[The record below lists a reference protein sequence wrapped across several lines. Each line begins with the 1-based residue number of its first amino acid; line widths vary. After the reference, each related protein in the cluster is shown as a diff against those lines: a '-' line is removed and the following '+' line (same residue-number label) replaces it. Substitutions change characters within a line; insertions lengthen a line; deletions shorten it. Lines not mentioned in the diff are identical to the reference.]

1 MRRFLAVLSSVA
13 VALGL
18 LVGVSTPASAAN
30 LGTVTVTSLNPLTI
44 DRPLVRGEIGDTF
57 SLSVSGSVLS
67 VDGSA
72 LSSGPS
78 SCSVGC
84 FVFSGTPEEFTID
97 SAGTVAITDSNPPN
111 GSTTL
116 TIEIGGGDSGPTDP
130 ALVYPTAY
138 LNTNDGTCPGARMQ
152 VTKDRPYEG
161 FDDGAFG
168 SYIFLPSVCF
178 RDGYKLGGWAR
189 SADATTSEFK
199 SGRLIPIGDES
210 FTLYAVWVPTGVL
223 ITYDANIGADSA
235 CIDAAGNDVPAGE
248 GRTVTELNSET
259 LASSAPCAPD
269 NDQLE
274 LIGWAT
280 SGDGP
285 VAYALGGPE
294 AFDAGSRQTLYAVWQ
309 PTQTVARCRNVLDSE
324 FRLLTIACTDFGY
337 VDVGWTAEL
346 DVLVFNTFGR
356 DAALEVPAISVPSDL
371 NGTLERLETPQ
382 DCGPDKTLPPG
393 TSCVVRFSWT
403 PAEVGFLRGFLS
415 LDDVP
420 LTVCVSGQDE
430 CVRTPA
436 GQGLRGSA
444 TRPQSSTQAE
454 SPSIVIEAERGFVDG
469 EPGITVVGR
478 AEGFGD
484 SVDNVDFDE
493 VVPVLIDSGL
503 LEVRDSDAQRLRP
516 DGSFRWQFKTRRELA
531 VEFVSEDFSVRS
543 NRVTLLESIIIAGE
557 RGVVRGAPGILVVG
571 TAPGLAAGEKVI
583 PWIRFPGQAGYSKAK
598 ARPEVGADDGFFTWE
613 RRTTSKSYVFFTSED
628 GSSVSNRIV
637 LPGA

>member
-1 MRRFLAVLSSVA
+1 MGVA
-13 VALGL
+13 A
-18 LVGVSTPASAAN
+18 PASAAN
-30 LGTVTVTSLNPLTI
+30 VGTVTVTGGGTPSVSPTVI
-44 DRPLVRGEIGDTF
+44 SGQVGDTF
-57 SLSVSGSVLS
+57 TINYSAPVPGVVLDVIGSAVSLGGSNCSSPSACQLDSGPHIFTIVSAGSVDLDESGSSL
-67 VDGSA
+67 A
-72 LSSGPS
+72 
-78 SCSVGC
+78 
-84 FVFSGTPEEFTID
+84 
-97 SAGTVAITDSNPPN
+97 
-111 GSTTL
+111 TL
-116 TIEIGGGDSGPTDP
+116 TIEIGSGSIPSPVFPEDVFPTGFLNPNGGTCTGVSMRAIKPFVIGGQLSLPTDS
-130 ALVYPTAY
+130 ACKRT
-138 LNTNDGTCPGARMQ
+138 
-152 VTKDRPYEG
+152 
-161 FDDGAFG
+161 
-168 SYIFLPSVCF
+168 
-178 RDGYKLGGWAR
+178 GYTLGGWAR
-189 SADATTSEFK
+189 SADATTSEFAAGTDV
-199 SGRLIPIGDES
+199 SIGNES
-210 FTLYAVWVPTGVL
+210 FTLYAVWVPDGAL

-248 GRTVTELNSET
+248 GRTVTELNPET
-259 LASSAPCAPD
+259 LASSAPCSPD
-269 NDQLE
+269 NEQFKLA
-274 LIGWAT
+274 GWAT
-280 SGDGP
+280 SGSGP
-285 VAYALGGPE
+285 VAFELGAPVSLPTGT
-294 AFDAGSRQTLYAVWQ
+294 RQTLYAVWQ

-430 CVRTPA
+430 CVSTPA
-436 GQGLRGSA
+436 SQGLRGSA

-484 SVDNVDFDE
+484 FVNNVDFDE

-503 LEVRDSDAQRLRP
+503 VEVKDSDAQRLRQ
-516 DGSFRWQFKTRRELA
+516 DGSFRWQFKTRKELA
-531 VEFVSEDFSVRS
+531 VEFASEDFSVRS
-543 NRVTLLESIIIAGE
+543 NRVTLLESMIIAGE

-571 TAPGLAAGEKVI
+571 RAPGLAAGDKVI
-583 PWIRFPGQAGYSKAK
+583 PWIRFPGQVGFSRAK
-598 ARPEVGADDGFFTWE
+598 ARPEVNEDGAFFWE

-637 LPGA
+637 LPIA